1 MGGES
6 RSEDNQAEALCFED
20 AAERELWLSFF
31 RDDLQTE
38 PLPKYA
44 ALAADERLAEVRKR
58 SGPSKAERIVEMLR
72 ARWKEAEARA
82 ERVAEKADADPEKWG
97 EESAFA
103 GAFSLAALMAHDA
116 ARGLAE

>member
-1 MGGES
+1 MGSES
-6 RSEDNQAEALCFED
+6 RDEGDQAEALCFED

-44 ALAADERLAEVRKR
+44 ALAADERLAEVRRR

-72 ARWKEAEARA
+72 TKAEEVLADLRELEAREGVPEERWHRARAVQHGLSFALQKAEALL
-82 ERVAEKADADPEKWG
+82 E
-97 EESAFA
+97 
-103 GAFSLAALMAHDA
+103 
-116 ARGLAE
+116 